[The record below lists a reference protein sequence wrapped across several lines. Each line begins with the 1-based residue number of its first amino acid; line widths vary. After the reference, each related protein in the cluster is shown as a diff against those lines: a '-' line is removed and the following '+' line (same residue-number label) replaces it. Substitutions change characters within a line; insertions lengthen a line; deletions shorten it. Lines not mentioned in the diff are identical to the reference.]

1 MYLYFI
7 LATLWVLPL
16 IAIGV
21 EYRRHPA
28 PLLELVGKWFLFC
41 GVGMRLT
48 VAGLSQIL
56 NPGFTAAMLHLDAG
70 SHVIVQELGFTN
82 LLLGGIALLSLFQ
95 PGYRVLATG
104 GAGFMGFA
112 GFLHLSRLSPE
123 TTTNETLA
131 LISDFWIF
139 VVAMVYLGYR
149 ILKKWRGSAASMM
162 LS

>member
-16 IAIGV
+16 TAIGV
-21 EYRRHPA
+21 EYRRRTC

-41 GVGMRLT
+41 GVGVRLS

-56 NPGFTAAMLHLDAG
+56 NPGFTAAMLHLETGA
-70 SHVIVQELGFTN
+70 HVIVQELGFTN
-82 LLLGGIALLSLFQ
+82 LLLGGIALASLFQ
-95 PGYRVLATG
+95 PSYRVLATG

-123 TTTNETLA
+123 TTRNETLA
-131 LISDFWIF
+131 LFSDLWIF
-139 VVAMVYLGYR
+139 AVAMVYLGYR
-149 ILKKWRGSAASMM
+149 IVKKWRGSANSMM
-162 LS
+162 FS

>member
-16 IAIGV
+16 IAIGM
-21 EYRRHPA
+21 ECRSQTGPM
-28 PLLELVGKWFLFC
+28 PELVGKWFLFW
-41 GVGMRLT
+41 GVGVRLS
-48 VAGLSQIL
+48 VAGLSQVL
-56 NPGFTAAMLHLDAG
+56 TPGFTAAMLHLETGA
-70 SHVIVQELGFTN
+70 HVVIQELGFTN
-82 LLLGGIALLSLFQ
+82 LLLGGIALLSLCQ
-95 PGYRVLATG
+95 PGYRILATG

-131 LISDFWIF
+131 LISDLWIF
-139 VVAMVYLGYR
+139 AVAMVYLGYR
-149 ILKKWRGSAASMM
+149 IVKKWRGSANSMM

>member
-7 LATLWVLPL
+7 LVTLWVLPL
-16 IAIGV
+16 LAIGM

-28 PLLELVGKWFLFC
+28 PLLELAGKWFLFC
-41 GVGMRLT
+41 GVGVRLSA
-48 VAGLSQIL
+48 AGLSQIL

-70 SHVIVQELGFTN
+70 AHVIIQELGFTN

-95 PGYRVLATG
+95 PGYRILATG

-123 TTTNETLA
+123 TTRNEIIA
-131 LISDFWIF
+131 LFSDLWIF
-139 VVAMVYLGYR
+139 AVCMVHLG
-149 ILKKWRGSAASMM
+149 
-162 LS
+162 

>member
-7 LATLWVLPL
+7 LATEWVLPL
-16 IAIGV
+16 LAIGV
-21 EYRRHPA
+21 EYRRQTG
-28 PLLELVGKWFLFC
+28 PLPEIVGKWFLFC
-41 GVGMRLT
+41 GVGVRLS

-70 SHVIVQELGFTN
+70 AHVIVQELGFTN

-123 TTTNETLA
+123 TTMNETLA
-131 LISDFWIF
+131 LISDLWIF
-139 VVAMVYLGYR
+139 AVAMVYLGYR
-149 ILKKWRGSAASMM
+149 VVKMSRGSQARMTGG
-162 LS
+162 